1 MQYKNSY
8 FTLDI
13 DESHV
18 YMNFY
23 PAVSD
28 GEKLK
33 IAEVSGYL
41 DRAGIKDYDLKVIND
56 LIVNSDQ
63 PSRLKISSKGAAQ
76 IDERMEL
83 KVTSDAM
90 YAIVRFFPP
99 SNRGKRITESEIRK
113 DLEYHK
119 VKYGITEDKIQEHMT
134 EPEYFRN
141 IILAMGTAPV

>member
-13 DESHV
+13 DESQV

-90 YAIVRFFPP
+90 
-99 SNRGKRITESEIRK
+99 
-113 DLEYHK
+113 
-119 VKYGITEDKIQEHMT
+119 
-134 EPEYFRN
+134 
-141 IILAMGTAPV
+141 

>member
-13 DESHV
+13 DESQV

-41 DRAGIKDYDLKVIND
+41 DRAGIKDYDLKEIND
-56 LIVNSDQ
+56 LRDSVERLDLSWEGEANRSFMVAIESD
-63 PSRLKISSKGAAQ
+63 
-76 IDERMEL
+76 
-83 KVTSDAM
+83 
-90 YAIVRFFPP
+90 
-99 SNRGKRITESEIRK
+99 ITEMFVLSSLIWDARTL
-113 DLEYHK
+113 LEQAEGRYQEAERGVYHA
-119 VKYGITEDKIQEHMT
+119 IE
-134 EPEYFRN
+134 
-141 IILAMGTAPV
+141 GTN